1 MASLKWHGYG
11 EHSVKKEKE
20 RGSVIIMI
28 VLCMVGML
36 LTFALAIEFGVAW
49 SKHAAYDNDLVI
61 AKQATQEA
69 GFGMQLKNSD
79 EPHKLLAVKL
89 AETLKQNGYKGDIKV
104 RFYEADEAHLG
115 PELQARGISN
125 DEKNRRRVRVM
136 AYQITISEPY
146 KPMTGLGEAN
156 TAFTISNG
164 TETCLVP
171 YGLHQTYHP
180 PKDGSYKVGTFYE
193 ITFGKAA
200 DGSVDPS
207 NPIITSTSTDFLSD
221 SEVSVGKLKQIDGL
235 KAAMNEGYDRAAY
248 ILSTNPR

>member
-11 EHSVKKEKE
+11 EHSIKKKE

-36 LTFALAIEFGVAW
+36 LTFALAIEFGLAW

-104 RFYEADEAHLG
+104 RFYEATDSELG
-115 PELQARGISN
+115 TELQNHGISN
-125 DEKNRRRVRVM
+125 DPKNIRRVRVM

-146 KPMTGLGEAN
+146 KPMTRLGEAN
-156 TAFTISNG
+156 TAFNISNG

-171 YGLHQTYHP
+171 YGLHQTYRP
-180 PKDGSYKVGTFYE
+180 NGSSSYAAGQVYE
-193 ITFGKAA
+193 ITFAKAA
-200 DGSVDPS
+200 DGSVDVS
-207 NPIITSTSTDFLSD
+207 NPQVGAGSWLTD
-221 SEVSVGKLKQIDGL
+221 SEVSIGKLEQIDGL

>member
-36 LTFALAIEFGVAW
+36 LAFALAIEFGVAW

-69 GFGMQLKNSD
+69 GFGMKLKNSD

-104 RFYEADEAHLG
+104 RFYEATESEVG
-115 PELQARGISN
+115 GGLQANGVSN
-125 DEKNRRRVRVM
+125 DPKNIRRVRVM
-136 AYQITISEPY
+136 AYQITITEPY
-146 KPMTGLGEAN
+146 KPMTGLGKGN
-156 TAFTISNG
+156 TAFNISNG

-171 YGLHQTYHP
+171 YGLHQTYRP
-180 PKDGSYKVGTFYE
+180 SGVSSYHDGTFYE

-200 DGSVDPS
+200 DGSVDVN
-207 NPIITSTSTDFLSD
+207 NPVITENGRFLAD

-235 KAAMNEGYDRAAY
+235 KAAMNEGYKRAAN